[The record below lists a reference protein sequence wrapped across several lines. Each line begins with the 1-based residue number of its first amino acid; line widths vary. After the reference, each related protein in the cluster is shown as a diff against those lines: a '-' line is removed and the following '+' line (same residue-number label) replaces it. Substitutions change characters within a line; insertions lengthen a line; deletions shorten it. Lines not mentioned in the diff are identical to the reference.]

1 MGAAAVPCP
10 EKVFCE
16 ILSKFAIY
24 IIEGAI
30 SARLQYS

>member
-10 EKVFCE
+10 EKVFCK

-24 IIEGAI
+24 IIEGA
-30 SARLQYS
+30 LT

>member
-1 MGAAAVPCP
+1 MGADAVPCP
-10 EKVFCE
+10 EKVCK